1 MSIDRS
7 EIRAAARI
15 VVAVVAASAIAG
27 VGWGLLVPAQHFL
40 VVADGRGAS
49 LTSESGH
56 QFDAVALFLC
66 AGLTVGVLTASAAW
80 LWRSVRGPVV
90 VAGLLIGSVAGAA
103 AAAVVGLGVAGL
115 RFPEVP
121 DAVAGQIV
129 PVSPGLGTAM
139 VLILQPLV
147 AAFVYLVLAS
157 MSPRDD
163 LGVGG
168 APAEGAPAVG
178 ESAPADDLPGPM
190 PQQVHSRLE
199 A

>member
-1 MSIDRS
+1 MAVDRS

-15 VVAVVAASAIAG
+15 VVAVVAASALAG
-27 VGWGLLVPAQHFL
+27 IGWGLLVPAQHFL
-40 VVADGRGAS
+40 VISGGRAAS

-66 AGLTVGVLTASAAW
+66 AGLTVGVLSASAAW

-90 VAGLLIGSVAGAA
+90 LIGLLIGSAVGAA
-103 AAAVVGLGVAGL
+103 TTAVVGLGVAGL
-115 RFPEVP
+115 RFPDLP
-121 DAVAGQIV
+121 DAIEGQIV

-163 LGVGG
+163 LGV
-168 APAEGAPAVG
+168 APASD
-178 ESAPADDLPGPM
+178 ESAPAGDLPGPM
-190 PQQVHSRLE
+190 PQQVHSGLE